1 MLHFLQSMDT
11 ARRSTSSPSL
21 NMFHDIVI
29 CVLAPYLVELIR
41 YTEAKKQAVSWCV
54 VHLLLSRLKA
64 HSWLALAT
72 QLMHRA
78 ASHDDVFW
86 RLYQN

>member
-1 MLHFLQSMDT
+1 MLHFLQSMDK

-41 YTEAKKQAVSWCV
+41 YTEARKLAVPWYV

-64 HSWLALAT
+64 RSWLALAT
-72 QLMHRA
+72 QVMHCG
-78 ASHDDVFW
+78 AS
-86 RLYQN
+86 